1 MNESTQNVKHIGAA
15 EFETEAEKAA
25 SPAVALSSVRHSWF
39 IKARGKP
46 ACNLSRLRG
55 SVIGETKKVD
65 VMNNMIELTEG
76 NFETEVIQA
85 AVPVVVDFYAPRCG
99 PCKMLAPVLEQLA
112 GEFAGR
118 LKFAK
123 ANVDETPDLA
133 ANFEVS
139 GVPTLMLF
147 RGGEAVDQLVGFS
160 GLRQLKG
167 WLDTAAN
174 TAVTT

>member
-1 MNESTQNVKHIGAA
+1 
-15 EFETEAEKAA
+15 
-25 SPAVALSSVRHSWF
+25 
-39 IKARGKP
+39 
-46 ACNLSRLRG
+46 
-55 SVIGETKKVD
+55 
-65 VMNNMIELTEG
+65 MNNMIELTEG

-85 AVPVVVDFYAPRCG
+85 AVPVVVDFYAPWCG

-112 GEFAGR
+112 DEFAGR

-147 RGGEAVDQLVGFS
+147 HGGKAVDRIVGLS
-160 GLRQLKG
+160 GPRQLKA
-167 WLDTAAN
+167 WLEKAASAAITA
-174 TAVTT
+174 